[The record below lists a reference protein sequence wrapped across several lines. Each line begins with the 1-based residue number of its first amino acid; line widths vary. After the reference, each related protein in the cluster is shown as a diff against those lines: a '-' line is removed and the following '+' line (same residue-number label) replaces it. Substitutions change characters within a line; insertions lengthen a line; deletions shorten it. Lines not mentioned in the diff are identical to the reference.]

1 MYHYGWDAGS
11 SWLMLLWMLLFW
23 GGLLTIGIFLV
34 RTLLSTIT
42 STSPSN
48 SRQVTPLQTAI
59 NIAQE
64 RYANG
69 EITREQYLQIIQDM
83 KDV

>member
-1 MYHYGWDAGS
+1 MYHYGWDAGGG
-11 SWLMLLWMLLFW
+11 WLMLLWMLLFW
-23 GGLLTIGIFLV
+23 GGLLTIGIFL
-34 RTLLSTIT
+34 RRSLFSSSASHTYH
-42 STSPSN
+42 PA
-48 SRQVTPLQTAI
+48 TPLQTAL

-64 RYANG
+64 RYAQG